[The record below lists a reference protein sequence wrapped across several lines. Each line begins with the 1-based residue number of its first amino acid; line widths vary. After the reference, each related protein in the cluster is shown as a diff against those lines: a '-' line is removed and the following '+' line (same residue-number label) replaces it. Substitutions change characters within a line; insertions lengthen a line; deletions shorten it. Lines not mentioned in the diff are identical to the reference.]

1 MKHKKPFCIIIYGP
15 TASGKT
21 ELANRIA
28 KEIPAEIINMDM
40 GQLYQPLSIGTA
52 KPDWQH
58 ELVAHHLFD
67 VITQPK
73 HFSVSRYRQKV
84 KELIES
90 IYKKNKIPILV
101 GGSGFYLSSLFFPP
115 QVAKTQHTFDS
126 NKSNEELWQ
135 QLYEI
140 DQERAKQIHVNDR
153 YRIER
158 ALAIWHETG
167 KKPSLFKPQFEPV
180 TNCLIVWLDR
190 DKKELHE
197 RIKQRTNQMIQDGW
211 IEEVEGLDG
220 QWQQFLKKK
229 QLIGYNDIIDFLQ
242 TGRSLKDREKLLKDI
257 IAKTKAYAKR
267 QNTFWKMV
275 KKKIIHAQQ
284 VQSKP
289 HYQIEMIEVPIDQ
302 MGLDFW
308 IQELLNK
315 VTSFKKREVN
325 E

>member
-1 MKHKKPFCIIIYGP
+1 M
-15 TASGKT
+15 
-21 ELANRIA
+21 
-28 KEIPAEIINMDM
+28 
-40 GQLYQPLSIGTA
+40 
-52 KPDWQH
+52 
-58 ELVAHHLFD
+58 
-67 VITQPK
+67 
-73 HFSVSRYRQKV
+73 
-84 KELIES
+84 
-90 IYKKNKIPILV
+90 
-101 GGSGFYLSSLFFPP
+101 
-115 QVAKTQHTFDS
+115 
-126 NKSNEELWQ
+126 
-135 QLYEI
+135 
-140 DQERAKQIHVNDR
+140 
-153 YRIER
+153 
-158 ALAIWHETG
+158 
-167 KKPSLFKPQFEPV
+167 
-180 TNCLIVWLDR
+180 IVWLDR

-211 IEEVEGLDG
+211 IEEVEGLDE

>member
-1 MKHKKPFCIIIYGP
+1 MKHKRLFCIIIYGP

-21 ELANRIA
+21 ELACRIA

-52 KPDWQH
+52 KPDWRN
-58 ELVAHHLFD
+58 EPVEHHLFD

-84 KELIES
+84 KELIEV
-90 IYKKNKIPILV
+90 ICKKNKIPILV
-101 GGSGFYLSSLFFPP
+101 GGSGFYFSSLLFPP

-126 NKSNEELWQ
+126 NKSNEELWL

-140 DQERAKQIHVNDR
+140 DQKRAKQIHVNDR

-158 ALAIWHETG
+158 ALAIWYETG
-167 KKPSLFKPQFEPV
+167 KKPSLFKPPFDPV
-180 TNCLIVWLDR
+180 ANFLIVWLDR
-190 DKKELHE
+190 DKKELHK
-197 RIKQRTNQMIQDGW
+197 RIEQRTNQMIQEGW
-211 IEEVEGLDG
+211 IEEVEDLDER
-220 QWQQFLKKK
+220 WQQFLKKK
-229 QLIGYNDIIDFLQ
+229 QLIGYNDIIDFLN
-242 TGRSLKDREKLLKDI
+242 TDKSLKDREKLLHNI

-267 QNTFWKMV
+267 QKTFWSMLN
-275 KKKIIHAQQ
+275 KKIIHVQQ
-284 VQSKP
+284 IQPKAN
-289 HYQIEMIEVPIDQ
+289 HQIEMIEVPIDQ